1 MLRPNKIYQIRGPV
15 NIRHTFKLFIM
26 SKYIFSAQNPLEQFE
41 LTPLINIGSASGFDL
56 SFTNSSL
63 ITLLA
68 ITFFVL
74 LARLVFYTGNGTL
87 IPNRWQSVLE
97 SMYELVA
104 GLLNDNVGT
113 RGQGYFPFLFSLF
126 AFLLMVNLIGM
137 VPYSYTI
144 TSQLIVTLLF
154 SGMVYIGVTIIMVR
168 THGFLTLSVFLP
180 GGAPFAL
187 YPLLIPIE
195 IISNVMRVVSL
206 AVRLFANMMAG
217 HILLKVLLG
226 FAWTMMMAQGI
237 LFILHMVP
245 MGVVF
250 VLLFLETGV
259 AVIQAYVFV
268 TLTCIYFNEAI
279 NLH

>member
-1 MLRPNKIYQIRGPV
+1 MNKLPFTA
-15 NIRHTFKLFIM
+15 H
-26 SKYIFSAQNPLEQFE
+26 NPLEQFE
-41 LTPLINIGSASGFDL
+41 LTPLLNINSSAIDI
-56 SFTNSSL
+56 SFTNASL

-74 LARLVFYTGNGTL
+74 LARLVFLTGNGTV

-104 GLLNDNVGT
+104 GLLNDNVGP
-113 RGQGYFPFLFSLF
+113 RGQGYFPFLFTLF
-126 AFLLMVNLIGM
+126 SFLLMVNLIGM
-137 VPYSYTI
+137 VSYSYTI

-154 SGMVYIGVTIIMVR
+154 SITVYVGVTIIMVR
-168 THGFLTLSVFLP
+168 THGFHALSVFLP

-195 IISNVMRVVSL
+195 LISNIMRVVSL

-237 LFILHMVP
+237 MFILHMLP

-268 TLTCIYFNEAI
+268 TLTCIYLNEAL

>member
-1 MLRPNKIYQIRGPV
+1 MNKLP
-15 NIRHTFKLFIM
+15 
-26 SKYIFSAQNPLEQFE
+26 FSIQNPLEQFE
-41 LTPLINIGSASGFDL
+41 LTPLLDIYSSSVDL

-74 LARLVFYTGNGTL
+74 LARLVFYTGNGTI
-87 IPNRWQSVLE
+87 IPNRWQSILE

-104 GLLNDNVGT
+104 GLLNDNVGA
-113 RGQGYFPFLFSLF
+113 RGQGYFPFIFSLF

-168 THGFLTLSVFLP
+168 THGYHTLSVFLP

-195 IISNVMRVVSL
+195 IISNIMRVVSL

-237 LFILHMVP
+237 MFILHMIP

-250 VLLFLETGV
+250 ALLFLETGV

-268 TLTCIYFNEAI
+268 TLTCIYLNEAI

>member
-1 MLRPNKIYQIRGPV
+1 
-15 NIRHTFKLFIM
+15 
-26 SKYIFSAQNPLEQFE
+26 
-41 LTPLINIGSASGFDL
+41 
-56 SFTNSSL
+56 
-63 ITLLA
+63 
-68 ITFFVL
+68 
-74 LARLVFYTGNGTL
+74 
-87 IPNRWQSVLE
+87 
-97 SMYELVA
+97 
-104 GLLNDNVGT
+104 
-113 RGQGYFPFLFSLF
+113 
-126 AFLLMVNLIGM
+126 MVNLIGM

-154 SGMVYIGVTIIMVR
+154 SGMVYLGVTMIMVS
-168 THGFLTLSVFLP
+168 THGFHTLSVFLP
-180 GGAPFAL
+180 GGAPFFF

-237 LFILHMVP
+237 MFIAHMIP

-250 VLLFLETGV
+250 ALLFLETGV

-268 TLTCIYFNEAI
+268 TLTCIYLNEAL

>member
-1 MLRPNKIYQIRGPV
+1 
-15 NIRHTFKLFIM
+15 
-26 SKYIFSAQNPLEQFE
+26 
-41 LTPLINIGSASGFDL
+41 
-56 SFTNSSL
+56 
-63 ITLLA
+63 
-68 ITFFVL
+68 
-74 LARLVFYTGNGTL
+74 
-87 IPNRWQSVLE
+87 
-97 SMYELVA
+97 
-104 GLLNDNVGT
+104 
-113 RGQGYFPFLFSLF
+113 
-126 AFLLMVNLIGM
+126 MV
-137 VPYSYTI
+137 S
-144 TSQLIVTLLF
+144 
-154 SGMVYIGVTIIMVR
+154 
-168 THGFLTLSVFLP
+168 THGFHTLSVFLP
-180 GGAPFAL
+180 GGSPFAL

-237 LFILHMVP
+237 MFIAHMIP

-268 TLTCIYFNEAI
+268 TLTCIYLNEAL

>member
-1 MLRPNKIYQIRGPV
+1 M
-15 NIRHTFKLFIM
+15 T
-26 SKYIFSAQNPLEQFE
+26 
-41 LTPLINIGSASGFDL
+41 
-56 SFTNSSL
+56 
-63 ITLLA
+63 
-68 ITFFVL
+68 
-74 LARLVFYTGNGTL
+74 
-87 IPNRWQSVLE
+87 
-97 SMYELVA
+97 
-104 GLLNDNVGT
+104 
-113 RGQGYFPFLFSLF
+113 
-126 AFLLMVNLIGM
+126 LLMVNLIGM

-168 THGFLTLSVFLP
+168 THGFHTLSVFLP

-268 TLTCIYFNEAI
+268 TLTCIYLNEAI